1 MTEELVVPAS
11 PSDQMVADVQN
22 AAKGS
27 FQRAKD
33 PRTTV
38 QLSKATIDLLRNFSN
53 INKSIL
59 IEEGSYIQTMSVNK
73 NIIGMGKIGEFI
85 PCDMAIYD
93 LPLFLGAL
101 SLFKKPW
108 LNFPDDKKVVIFDEE
123 TKGKTV
129 FYYSDPE
136 IIVTPPEFNKDLP
149 DVELM
154 FDLPQS
160 DITQLMQAAKGYGV
174 EDLCIS
180 GYQGEYSIC
189 VRDNKNKTS
198 NVFSLPLK
206 KVHFFQGEQGQKDE
220 NGNIV
225 SYKLTK
231 ERMTF
236 CFCFKVENLK
246 LQDASYHVVISNKNI
261 ANFNSLSHSELNYFV
276 AMEPK

>member
-1 MTEELVVPAS
+1 MTNTPPPMVDNPQAVGSDSAS
-11 PSDQMVADVQN
+11 
-22 AAKGS
+22 
-27 FQRAKD
+27 RAKD
-33 PRTTV
+33 PRTNI
-38 QLSKATIDLLRNFSN
+38 QLSKSTIDLLRNFST

-59 IEEGSYIQTMSVNK
+59 IQEGSYIQTMSVNK
-73 NIIGMGKIGEFI
+73 NIIGMGKIKEFI

-108 LNFPDDKKVVIFDEE
+108 LNFPDDKRVIIFDED

-149 DVELM
+149 EQELM
-154 FDLPQS
+154 FNLPQS
-160 DITQLMQAAKGYGV
+160 DLTQLMQAAKVYGV
-174 EDLCIS
+174 EDLCIN
-180 GYQGEYSIC
+180 GYKGEYSIC

-206 KVHFFQGEQGQKDE
+206 KVNFYQGLQTEGE
-220 NGNIV
+220 EE
-225 SYKLTK
+225 YKLTA
-231 ERMTF
+231 ERTTF

-246 LQDASYHVVISNKNI
+246 LQDASYHVVISNRNI
-261 ANFNSLSHSELNYFV
+261 ANFCSMTHSELNYFV

>member
-1 MTEELVVPAS
+1 MTETPEVKDWKTNIQLTKYS
-11 PSDQMVADVQN
+11 IDV
-22 AAKGS
+22 
-27 FQRAKD
+27 
-33 PRTTV
+33 
-38 QLSKATIDLLRNFSN
+38 LRNFST

-59 IEEGSYIQTMSVNK
+59 IKPGKFVETMSVNK
-73 NIIGMGKIGEFI
+73 NIIAQSQIKEFI
-85 PCDMAIYD
+85 PEQMAIYD

-160 DITQLMQAAKGYGV
+160 DITQLMQAAKVYGV
-174 EDLCIS
+174 EDLCIN
-180 GYQGEYSIC
+180 GFQGEYSVC
-189 VRDNKNKTS
+189 VRDKKNTTS
-198 NVFSLPLK
+198 NVFSLPLR
-206 KVHFFQGEQGQKDE
+206 KVVFNQGKGDLDE
-220 NGNIV
+220 EA
-225 SYKLTK
+225 YKLTPD
-231 ERMTF
+231 RQTF

-246 LQDASYHVVISNKNI
+246 LIDASYHIALSKKNI
-261 ANFNSLSHSELNYFV
+261 ANFTSLSHNDLNYFI
-276 AMEPK
+276 ALEPN